1 MHGSGCRHISTK
13 ARLPHHCP
21 QETERRTHVA
31 AGVSAELAALQ
42 VNPGLSVATGI
53 HNWSEDHPVSFIH
66 SDPDG
71 GGAGAVIACLRGT
84 LSKSFGNK
92 KRPSMARPKTK
103 AGNVRFRLLCGL
115 KSDISRG
122 PRSARNGLMRCNK
135 RGVLVGYSI
144 TSVAPAIS
152 LRGTVRPSARAV
164 LRLMNR

>member
-71 GGAGAVIACLRGT
+71 GGAGPSSPVYGVPFLNLLEIKNGLRWPALKQRRAMSASLIGH
-84 LSKSFGNK
+84 SGS
-92 KRPSMARPKTK
+92 SA
-103 AGNVRFRLLCGL
+103 FRLSTTTVSMSLTGFRPA
-115 KSDISRG
+115 SEHAPA
-122 PRSARNGLMRCNK
+122 PRHARNCQSSERHLER
-135 RGVLVGYSI
+135 
-144 TSVAPAIS
+144 
-152 LRGTVRPSARAV
+152 
-164 LRLMNR
+164 